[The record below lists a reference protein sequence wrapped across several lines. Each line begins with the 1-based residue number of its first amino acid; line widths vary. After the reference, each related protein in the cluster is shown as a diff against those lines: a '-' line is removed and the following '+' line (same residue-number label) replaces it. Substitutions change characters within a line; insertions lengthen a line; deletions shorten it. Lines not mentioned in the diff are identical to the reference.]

1 AVAVKAAI
9 VTEDLR
15 ESDRRR
21 LLNFGHTLG
30 HAFEAEG
37 AYRELKHGEAVAWG
51 IAAALEISARRAGLS
66 APDASRIRATL
77 SALGP
82 FPERARDPKALTL
95 FLGRDKKATSQ
106 GIAGVVLE
114 KIGRARIE
122 ESVPT
127 EEWLEAARAA
137 RLS

>member
-1 AVAVKAAI
+1 
-9 VTEDLR
+9 
-15 ESDRRR
+15 

-37 AYRELKHGEAVAWG
+37 GYRELKHGEAVAWG

-66 APDASRIRATL
+66 VPDASRIRAAL

-82 FPERARDPKALTL
+82 FPEPARDPKALAL
-95 FLGRDKKATSQ
+95 LLSRDKKATSR

-114 KIGRARIE
+114 KIGRARVE

-127 EEWLEAARAA
+127 EEWLQAAQAA